1 LHEAGS
7 AVLTI
12 TERVFSLLNMRSA
25 NDSREHLIEVATAVF
40 AREGFATAS
49 LRMIAAEAGVS
60 AALLVHHFGS
70 KQALVEECISA
81 NLGEWLSAKDELI
94 DLAQDGLSAALQR
107 WPEVA
112 SDGAQKLQFFKQVM
126 LAGGSPAN
134 HLFER
139 MVAEAK
145 VRLENLSAAGQ
156 VRDLADL
163 DTAAVLLATY
173 GLAPLI
179 LDGPLKRHFGVELTD
194 PEVSQKLAASSVE
207 LFALFQPGEPAAS
220 GKTNNKPKSKKK
232 KAGD

>member
-1 LHEAGS
+1 M
-7 AVLTI
+7 
-12 TERVFSLLNMRSA
+12 FSLLNMRSA
-25 NDSREHLIEVATAVF
+25 IDSRERLIEVATAVF
-40 AREGFATAS
+40 AREGFAAAS
-49 LRMIAAEAGVS
+49 LRMIAVEAGVS

-70 KQALVEECISA
+70 KQTLVEECISA

-126 LAGGSPAN
+126 LAGGSAAN

-145 VRLENLSAAGQ
+145 IRLENLSAAGQ
-156 VRDLADL
+156 LRELADI

-179 LDGPLKRHFGVELTD
+179 LDGPLKQHFGGGLTD
-194 PEVSQKLAASSVE
+194 PEISKKLAASSVE
-207 LFALFQPGEPAAS
+207 LFALFQPGKPEA
-220 GKTNNKPKSKKK
+220 KPKKKK
-232 KAGD
+232 KAGKK